1 MLPTLT
7 KVLDL
12 ERMTNNS
19 TRPTSI
25 RYMKRGGNTDREI
38 ITVSGHRTTNSLPH
52 YDPSVS
58 NEVALGMAKSVA
70 NAGLPP
76 KLGLMAPPKP
86 RRNPNSQINY
96 SEPSPRV
103 NPFVEDIMDEFHNS
117 QDDQSHAKKKKA
129 MEYLAEVETEEENL
143 DPDWLPGPFDV
154 DNVSKNFGK
163 IILRTGNEK
172 KIFY

>member
-76 KLGLMAPPKP
+76 KLGLMAPPRP

-96 SEPSPRV
+96 SEVQPRV
-103 NPFVEDIMDEFHNS
+103 NPFVEDITDEFHNS
-117 QDDQSHAKKKKA
+117 QKVK
-129 MEYLAEVETEEENL
+129 EFLAEVETEEETL
-143 DPDWLPGPFDV
+143 DPNWQPGPFDV
-154 DNVSKNFGK
+154 DNVNTYFGK
-163 IILRTGNEK
+163 IILRTDNEK
-172 KIFY
+172 KSLG